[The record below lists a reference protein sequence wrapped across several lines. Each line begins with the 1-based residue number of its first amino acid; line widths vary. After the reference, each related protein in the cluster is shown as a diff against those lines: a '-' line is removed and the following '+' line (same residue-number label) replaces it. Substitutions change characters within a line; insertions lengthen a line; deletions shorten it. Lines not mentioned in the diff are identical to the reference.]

1 MNNQEEQESEYYSII
16 ELLETMSFKKLLLIM
31 VGFCT
36 FIIAIVMSFVYWYL
50 GQYHK

>member
-16 ELLETMSFKKLLLIM
+16 ELVETMSFKKLLLIIF
-31 VGFCT
+31 GFCT
-36 FIIAIVMSFVYWYL
+36 FVITIAMSFVYWYL